1 MITRVLNQTVVARSH
16 IESEVRVRAPN
27 EDSAK
32 KRAINRSILHAG
44 FSPAVL
50 ARDGV
55 YTQTDAR
62 KLEDF
67 GIANVWMV
75 EVRLHGVV

>member
-1 MITRVLNQTVVARSH
+1 MITRVLNQTVIARSH
-16 IESEVRVRAPN
+16 IESQVRVRAPN
-27 EDSAK
+27 ESSAK
-32 KRAINRSILHAG
+32 KRAINRSVLHAG

-62 KLEDF
+62 ELKNF
-67 GIANVWMV
+67 GVSNVWMV